1 MELNKL
7 KLVLVVVM
15 ILFAGSANSYAQ
27 TFGEFF
33 NQKKTQKRYLLE
45 QIAALQVY
53 TGYLKKGYEIASS
66 GLETIRDFS
75 NGEFSLHDAF
85 ITGLKKVRP
94 AVKNNIKVAEIIEM
108 QIRIGKGFGALKS
121 NPNLSL
127 SNQLYVQQV
136 RDNLWEECLKDLEEL
151 LMVITSGKVEMP
163 DDERLE
169 RLDKIYASMNSK
181 SAFVQHFA
189 SEVTTLIRQ
198 REQDKQVIEKLRR
211 SYEIQD

>member
-1 MELNKL
+1 MGSIRL
-7 KLVLVVVM
+7 KLLLIICTMFFV
-15 ILFAGSANSYAQ
+15 GNANSYAQ

-45 QIAALQVY
+45 QIAAFEVY

-66 GLETIRDFS
+66 GLETIRDLS
-75 NGEFSLHDAF
+75 NGEFSLHEAF
-85 ITGLKKVRP
+85 ISGLKKVSP
-94 AVKNNIKVAEIIEM
+94 AVKNNVKVAEIIEM

-121 NPNLSL
+121 NPDLSV

-136 RDNLWEECLKDLEEL
+136 RENLWDECLKDLEEL
-151 LMVITSGKVEMP
+151 LLVITSGKVEMP

-169 RLDKIYASMNSK
+169 RLDKIYVSMSSK

-198 REQDKQVIEKLRR
+198 RELEKQTIEKLRR
-211 SYEIQD
+211 NYGIQD

>member
-1 MELNKL
+1 MGLNRL
-7 KLVLVVVM
+7 KLLLVVCMV
-15 ILFAGSANSYAQ
+15 LFFCGANSYAQ

-45 QIAALQVY
+45 QIAALEVY
-53 TGYLKKGYEIASS
+53 TNYLKKGYEIASS

-75 NGEFSLHDAF
+75 SGEFSLHNAF
-85 ITGLKKVRP
+85 ISGLKKVSP
-94 AVKNNIKVAEIIEM
+94 AVKNNVKVAQIIEM

-127 SNQLYVQQV
+127 SNQMYVRQV

-151 LMVITSGKVEMP
+151 LLIITSGKVEMP

-169 RLDKIYASMNSK
+169 RLDKIYASMVTK

-189 SEVTTLIRQ
+189 SEVTVLIRQ
-198 REQDKQVIEKLRR
+198 RELEKQTIEKLRR
-211 SYEIQD
+211 SYGIQD

>member
-1 MELNKL
+1 MELNRL
-7 KLVLVVVM
+7 KLVLVVCMV
-15 ILFAGSANSYAQ
+15 LFFCGATSYAQ

-45 QIAALQVY
+45 QIAALEVY
-53 TGYLKKGYEIASS
+53 TSYLKKGYEIASS

-75 NGEFSLHDAF
+75 NGEFGLHEAF
-85 ITGLKKVRP
+85 ISGLKKVSP
-94 AVKNNIKVAEIIEM
+94 AVKNNVKVAQIIEM
-108 QIRIGKGFGALKS
+108 QIRIGKGFWALKS

-127 SNQLYVQQV
+127 SNQMYVQEV
-136 RDNLWEECLKDLEEL
+136 RDNLWEECMKDLEEL
-151 LMVITSGKVEMP
+151 LLVITSGKVEMP

-169 RLDKIYASMNSK
+169 RLDKIYVSMSSK

-198 REQDKQVIEKLRR
+198 RELEKQTIEKLRR
-211 SYEIQD
+211 SDGIQD